1 MFLFVI
7 SVVLCSVGC
16 LGLSYLSTLK
26 YNLRLFWYSQNDLEG
41 LTLCL
46 PRKLPVFHISFWNP
60 FSYFKFICLFVCEH
74 LSVQHIHCQKTQHT
88 AHSNNILTPIC
99 SGSWMNQVGDHSD
112 VLTNSARSL
121 QKVDTSTQ
129 SHSKLEVHS
138 ENTDHQGPWNM
149 YINEMSGDRIFNTF
163 MKM

>member
-1 MFLFVI
+1 
-7 SVVLCSVGC
+7 
-16 LGLSYLSTLK
+16 
-26 YNLRLFWYSQNDLEG
+26 
-41 LTLCL
+41 
-46 PRKLPVFHISFWNP
+46 
-60 FSYFKFICLFVCEH
+60 
-74 LSVQHIHCQKTQHT
+74 
-88 AHSNNILTPIC
+88 
-99 SGSWMNQVGDHSD
+99 MNQVGDHSD

-138 ENTDHQGPWNM
+138 ENTDLHQGPWNM